1 MCGVLPIQ
9 KSDFMQKSVLFICTG
24 NTCRSPLAEAWFN
37 KIAESEN
44 LPYRA
49 SSAGLAAVNGA
60 PASNHSQSAAAELG
74 ASLENFHSQM
84 VTIEMLKNA
93 ELVICMTSSHCR
105 YITSAMP
112 ELAEKVRPLMAYCD
126 GGDVSD
132 PYGGTLEEYRQCFAG
147 IRIAVENLIG
157 NLK

>member
-1 MCGVLPIQ
+1 
-9 KSDFMQKSVLFICTG
+9 MQKSVLFICTG

-37 KIAESEN
+37 KIAEAET

-60 PASNHSQSAAAELG
+60 PASMHSQSAAAEMG
-74 ASLENFHSQM
+74 ASLENFQSQM

-93 ELVICMTSSHCR
+93 ELVICMTASHCR

-112 ELAEKVRPLMAYCD
+112 ELSEKVRALMEYGS

-132 PYGGTLEEYRQCFAG
+132 PYGGSLDEYRQCFAD
-147 IRIAVENLIG
+147 IRSAVENLIG

>member
-1 MCGVLPIQ
+1 
-9 KSDFMQKSVLFICTG
+9 MQKRVLFICPG

-60 PASNHSQSAAAELG
+60 PASNHSQSAAAEL
-74 ASLENFHSQM
+74 
-84 VTIEMLKNA
+84 
-93 ELVICMTSSHCR
+93 VICMTSSHCR

-126 GGDVSD
+126 GGDVGD
-132 PYGGTLEEYRQCFAG
+132 PYGGTLEEYRQCFAD
-147 IRIAVENLIG
+147 IRNAVEKLIG
-157 NLK
+157 KLK

>member
-37 KIAESEN
+37 KIAEAEA

-49 SSAGLAAVNGA
+49 SSAGLAAMNGA
-60 PASNHSQSAAAELG
+60 PASQHSQCAAAEMG
-74 ASLENFHSQM
+74 ASLEKFHSQM

-93 ELVICMTSSHCR
+93 ELVICMTASHCR
-105 YITSAMP
+105 YITAAMP
-112 ELAEKVRPLMAYCD
+112 DLSEKVHALMEFSN

-132 PYGGTLEEYRQCFAG
+132 PYGGSLDEYRQCFAD
-147 IRIAVENLIG
+147 IRGAVENLIG
-157 NLK
+157 KLK